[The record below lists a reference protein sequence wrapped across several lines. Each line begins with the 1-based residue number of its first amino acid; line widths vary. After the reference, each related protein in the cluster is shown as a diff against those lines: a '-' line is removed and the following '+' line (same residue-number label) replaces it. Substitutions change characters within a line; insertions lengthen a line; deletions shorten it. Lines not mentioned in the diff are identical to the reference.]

1 MGGEILQNSVERRAQ
16 RLEGRASGLPEG
28 LGTQG
33 LAAASRLAPPVG
45 VKSQPAKAVARSQLL
60 TEHQPEALKPSQGTQ
75 GTAEGQP
82 IRGTAVGVGASQG
95 EAPTA
100 PIAGEGGL

>member
-1 MGGEILQNSVERRAQ
+1 MGGEILQNSVERGAQ

-60 TEHQPEALKPSQGTQ
+60 TEHQPEALKPSQGT
-75 GTAEGQP
+75 AEGQP